1 MSPLLRF
8 SSMRHII
15 LLLVLV
21 SALFSTSLRAESA
34 VEREVTTVIEEYNDK
49 FRALSPRLAAAKTDA
64 ERAAIRSEAPR
75 PEQYAPRLM
84 KIVEANPD
92 DAGAVKALC
101 WLATQA
107 NGTPESAK
115 AIELIGT
122 RYAGSAGVWEA
133 AQQLYRT
140 PRAQAEPVLRAII
153 KNNTNP
159 EDRCAATHALATVL
173 FNASENLTTPEAKKD
188 REEAKSLF
196 MDVIANY
203 ATVTVQGFKPADQSA
218 AVLYEME
225 NLAIGC
231 VAPDIEGKDASGTP
245 FKLSEYR
252 GKNVL
257 LVFWG
262 SWCHS
267 CHYFLPQLREL
278 QTKLKDQPF
287 AVVGVNSD
295 ILPELKTFLAAE
307 NIPWRNFA
315 DESSTGPISALW
327 NIRNWPTL
335 YVIDAKG
342 VIHAKNPSVGAVEEM
357 IRGLIAKP

>member
-1 MSPLLRF
+1 MRKTFALLAL
-8 SSMRHII
+8 SA
-15 LLLVLV
+15 V
-21 SALFSTSLRAESA
+21 SLWPAVALAETA
-34 VEREVTTVIEEYNDK
+34 VEREVTAVIEEYNNK
-49 FRALSPRLAAAKTDA
+49 FRELSPKLATAKTDA
-64 ERAAIRSEAPR
+64 ERAAVRAAAPR
-75 PEQYAPRLM
+75 PDQYAPRLM
-84 KIVEANPD
+84 KIVDTSPE

-107 NGTPESAK
+107 SGTPESAK

-122 RYAGSAGVWEA
+122 RYAASAGVWEA

-140 PRAQAEPVLRAII
+140 PRAQAEPVLKAII
-153 KNNTNP
+153 KNNTHP

-173 FNASENLTTPEAKKD
+173 FNASENLTTPEAKAD
-188 REEAKSLF
+188 REEAKRLF
-196 MDVIANY
+196 QEVVANY
-203 ATVTVQGFKPADQSA
+203 ANVTIQGFKPADQSS

-231 VAPDIEGKDASGTP
+231 TVPDIEGKDVDGSA

-252 GKNVL
+252 GKHVL

-267 CHYFLPQLREL
+267 CHYFLPQLRDL

-295 ILPELKTFLAAE
+295 ILPELKTFLSKE
-307 NIPWRNFA
+307 SVPWRNFA
-315 DESSTGPISALW
+315 DESSTGPISAVW

-342 VIHAKNPSVGAVEEM
+342 IIRAKNPSVGAVEEM
-357 IRGLIAKP
+357 VRGFIAKP

>member
-1 MSPLLRF
+1 
-8 SSMRHII
+8 MRTII
-15 LLLVLV
+15 TIL
-21 SALFSTSLRAESA
+21 ALTAAFASTTILAETA
-34 VEREVTTVIEEYNDK
+34 VEKEVTSVIEEYNNK
-49 FRALSPRLAAAKTDA
+49 FRELSPRLVAAKTDA

-84 KIVEANPD
+84 KIVDANPD
-92 DAGAVKALC
+92 DAGAVKGLC

-153 KNNTNP
+153 KSNSHP

-173 FNASENLTTPEAKKD
+173 FNASENVATPEAKAD
-188 REEAKSLF
+188 REEAKRLF
-196 MDVIANY
+196 QDVVANY
-203 ATVTVQGFKPADQSA
+203 ANVTVQGFKPADQSA

-231 VAPDIEGKDASGTP
+231 VTPDIEGKDVNDAQ
-245 FKLSEYR
+245 FKLSDYR
-252 GKNVL
+252 GKHVL

-267 CHYFLPQLREL
+267 CHYFLPKLREL

-287 AVVGVNSD
+287 TVVGVNSD
-295 ILPELKTFLAAE
+295 ILPELKTFLSSE
-307 NIPWRNFA
+307 DVPWRNFA
-315 DESSTGPISALW
+315 DESSTGPISSLW

-335 YVIDAKG
+335 YLIDAKG
-342 VIHAKNPSVGAVEEM
+342 VIRAKNPSVTAIEDMVREM
-357 IRGLIAKP
+357 IAKP